1 MKVDLAK
8 LQPFIDEKYISVR
21 KHPEEDLWIYDYTQN
36 CQFEKK
42 WTPETMMCR
51 GLILDA
57 EGNVIARP
65 FDKFFNQG
73 ENGDTPHSG
82 NFVAYDKMDG
92 SMGIMYPHAGGTKL
106 SLATRGSFTSDQAI
120 EGTKMLQ
127 RYLDNKAIKDS
138 LLRISK
144 YDTYLFEILYP
155 ENRIVVD
162 YGGKRELILLAIRGI
177 EDGEITPGRSHV
189 FKCVKPVDDFI
200 SPRDNAEGVVL
211 YYDDGFMEKVKY
223 EEYVRLHRLVTGVTA
238 RRIWDILRNHQDD
251 ALAELTTRVPEEF
264 KDWVKKT
271 TVDLLKK
278 YNEVELYCSKIV
290 NMVGKLPDRKSQAEV
305 IMKSDYP
312 GICFNILDGT
322 NYEEALWRLLRPVAE
337 KPFKE
342 DL

>member
-1 MKVDLAK
+1 MKVDLTK

-73 ENGDTPHSG
+73 ENGDVPHSG
-82 NFVAYDKMDG
+82 NFTAYDKMDG

-106 SLATRGSFTSDQAI
+106 SIATRGSFVSDQAI

-127 RYLDNKAIKDS
+127 KYLDSRAVKNI
-138 LLRISK
+138 LLEMSK
-144 YDTYLFEILYP
+144 TQTFLFEIIYP

-162 YGGKRELILLAIRGI
+162 YKGEKDLIFLAKRDIETGK
-177 EDGEITPGRSHV
+177 ITTGSSPIFRVSPQIDE
-189 FKCVKPVDDFI
+189 FEF
-200 SPRDNAEGVVL
+200 PRDNAEGVVL

-238 RRIWDILRNHQDD
+238 RRIWDILRNHQD
-251 ALAELTTRVPEEF
+251 AELAELTTRVPEEF
-264 KDWVKKT
+264 KSWVEKT
-271 TVDLLKK
+271 TIDLKK
-278 YNEVELYCSKIV
+278 QYDGIEWVCSKIS
-290 NMVGKLPDRKSQAEV
+290 NSVGHLESRKGKARIIKL
-305 IMKSDYP
+305 SDYP
-312 GICFNILDGT
+312 GVIFKMIDDGD
-322 NYEEALWRLLRPVAE
+322 YEPLIWKLLKPKAE
-337 KPFKE
+337 KPYRE